1 LTVGRAGER
10 IRGGPAAMPANLS
23 PEYKDAQEKFRR
35 AREPQEKL
43 ECLREMLRTIPK
55 HKGTEHLQA
64 EIKTRIKE
72 LTDEAGGPKK
82 GAVRGG
88 PDLTVRHEGAAQVAL
103 VGPPNAGKSSLH
115 ARLTGS
121 HAVVGPYPFSTKYPL
136 PGMLTHEDVQFQLVD
151 LPPVAADYMEPWMSG
166 TLHSADAVALVV
178 DLSDPGCIEQLAAIE
193 TRLEEKKV
201 SLVSRPGALAVPT
214 PGEDGE
220 YGQDEGLDPFRARLP
235 ALLLANKA
243 DLFADPEAELA
254 VFREIAPDPFDSLAV
269 SAETGTGLAAV
280 GAALVSLLGIV
291 RIYSKIPG
299 HPPDM
304 GRPFTLRGGGTVRDV
319 ALQVHRGMAA
329 ELKFARIWG
338 RSAEFEGQQV
348 SAAHPVADRDVVE
361 LHW

>member
-1 LTVGRAGER
+1 
-10 IRGGPAAMPANLS
+10 MPANLS
-23 PEYKDAQEKFRR
+23 PEYKAAQEKFRR
-35 AREPQEKL
+35 AREAPEKL
-43 ECLREMLRTIPK
+43 ELLREMLRTIPK

-121 HAVVGPYPFSTKYPL
+121 HAVVGPYPFSTKHPQ
-136 PGMLTHEDVQFQLVD
+136 PGMLAHEDVQLQLVD
-151 LPPVAADYMEPWMSG
+151 LPPVAAGYMEPWMSG
-166 TLHSADAVALVV
+166 TLHNADAVALVV
-178 DLSDPGCIEQLAAIE
+178 DLSDPGCVEQLAAIE
-193 TRLEEKKV
+193 ARLEERRV
-201 SLVSRPGALAVPT
+201 SLVPRPGAPSVAVP
-214 PGEDGE
+214 GDHAE
-220 YGQDEGLDPFRARLP
+220 DEGLDPFRARLP

-243 DLFADPEAELA
+243 DLFTDPEAELA

-269 SAETGTGLAAV
+269 SAETGAGLGAV
-280 GAALVSLLGIV
+280 GAALFSLLGIV
-291 RIYSKIPG
+291 RVYSKLPG

-304 GRPFTLRGGGTVRDV
+304 GRPFTFRGGGTVRDV

-329 ELKFARIWG
+329 ELRFARIWG